1 LTLRLV
7 DRSWYRAAAASVLVV
22 LASIGLAAVASPSQ
36 AASPVKGAYYGFD
49 GRPSEINRA
58 KPNAGFFELT
68 AALRVPGSRQ
78 RLSSRGDGSYVRFG
92 FPCKLDRANWVSGT
106 IRLAGR
112 RMGGPRIRRDG
123 SFVLVKRRGDV
134 RYRLHGRFLSRDTAT
149 LVYRANVAAQL
160 PRKPRRPGRC
170 TSPLTRV
177 ALFRNGEPPFRG
189 CRSQPATT
197 LLSSPTGRLFM
208 QYRLTSQGFMPYVFA
223 CLFEVDR
230 RFPLGQSYD
239 DEDVGLPRL
248 AGPFVAWVFVCTAAG
263 PCTGSI
269 QVRDLRTGAFAHRR
283 VFPTSPLQPHY
294 SRFTDLELKDNASFT
309 WIAVHH
315 DMFGNPEQPLGIE
328 VWALD
333 GLGRRM
339 LDTGTDISPAS
350 LRLEDSTVKWE
361 KGGAEHSATLH

>member
-1 LTLRLV
+1 LTLRLE
-7 DRSWYRAAAASVLVV
+7 DRSWYRAAAALVLVV
-22 LASIGLAAVASPSQ
+22 PASIGLMAVASPSQ
-36 AASPVKGAYYGFD
+36 AARPVKGAYHGFD
-49 GRPSEINRA
+49 GRPAKINRA
-58 KPNAGFFELT
+58 EPNAGFFDHT
-68 AALRVPGSRQ
+68 AALRVPSSRQ

-92 FPCKLDRANWVSGT
+92 FRCELDRANWVSGT
-106 IRLAGR
+106 IPLAGR
-112 RMGGPRIRRDG
+112 RMRGPRIRRDG

-134 RYRLHGRFLSRDTAT
+134 RYRLRGRFLSRDTAT
-149 LVYRANVAAQL
+149 LVYRASVAAQL
-160 PRKPRRPGRC
+160 PRNPRRPGRC

-239 DEDVGLPRL
+239 DQDVGLPRL
-248 AGPFVAWVFVCTAAG
+248 AGPFVAWVFECTAAG

-283 VFPTSPLQPHY
+283 VFPTSPLQPYY
-294 SRFTDLELKDNASFT
+294 SRFTDLELKDNASFA

-315 DMFGNPEQPLGIE
+315 GMGGTPEPLGIE

-339 LDTGTDISPAS
+339 LDTGTDISPTS

-361 KGGAEHSATLH
+361 KGGVERSATLH